1 MSSRNAVRRGEKVP
15 AAVGTVA
22 DGLAQRELAAL
33 DGQRSVL
40 VVDQAVPATV
50 GAGRLGTEG
59 LGLLLQEGAEG
70 ALGQAGRRR
79 GGHLLQRL
87 EVDVRARAGLAE
99 GATGDAFSPLGRQV
113 TDFLDLLRRE
123 FARCH
128 EPSCLVLRALHGWVA
143 HDPAAW

>member
-1 MSSRNAVRRGEKVP
+1 
-15 AAVGTVA
+15 VA